1 MVRVIL
7 AVVAGLVGAAAVHIA
22 AIFAIPLVADNNAW
36 GRLARIAGIHQVA
49 RIDSLRG
56 NGNAELGSAGKPGT
70 HDFAFIDP
78 AFVTAACRFSLAD
91 GPVRMVATG
100 RIDFWSASIYS
111 RSGDNL
117 YSINDRSAVDG
128 QFDLLVATLEQ
139 LTEAG
144 TGDGR
149 EETSIPVGVDTQE
162 GYLTLR
168 ILVDE
173 ESKRPAVDAFVRSV
187 TCMPV
192 APASAKAGN
201 ASEG

>member
-1 MVRVIL
+1 MVRLIL
-7 AVVAGLVGAAAVHIA
+7 ALVAGLVGAAAVHIA
-22 AIFAIPLVADNNAW
+22 TIFAIPVMAENNAW
-36 GRLARIAGIHQVA
+36 GRLARIAELHQVA
-49 RIDSLRG
+49 RIDSLIG
-56 NGNAELGSAGKPGT
+56 SNAGAIGRLDKPGT

-78 AFVTAACRFSLAD
+78 AFVTAACRFSLVD
-91 GPVRMVATG
+91 GPVRMQATG

-128 QFDLLVATLEQ
+128 QFDLLVATPEQ
-139 LTEAG
+139 LSEAG
-144 TGDGR
+144 TSDER
-149 EETSIPVGVDTQE
+149 EETSIPVGVDIDE

-173 ESKRPAVDAFVRSV
+173 ESKRPDVDAFVHSV
-187 TCMPV
+187 TC
-192 APASAKAGN
+192 APAAPPSAKAGN

>member
-1 MVRVIL
+1 MPMIL
-7 AVVAGLVGAAAVHIA
+7 AANANAQGSHVGEWRHPDAWERPASNLANAV
-22 AIFAIPLVADNNAW
+22 
-36 GRLARIAGIHQVA
+36 RLARIAEINQVA

-56 NGNAELGSAGKPGT
+56 NGSAGIGGVSRPGT

-78 AFVTAACRFSLAD
+78 AFVTAACRFSLAE
-91 GPVRMVATG
+91 GPMRMVAAG

-128 QFDLLVATLEQ
+128 QFDLLVATPEQ

-144 TGDGR
+144 TGDER
-149 EETSIPVGVDTQE
+149 EEASIPVGVDIGE

-173 ESKRPAVDAFVRSV
+173 ESKRAEVDAFVRSV
-187 TCMPV
+187 SC
-192 APASAKAGN
+192 APAEPPQAKAGN